1 MNSGPPQQTKRFIV
15 VSTALSGMD
24 AANDKPE
31 SHHGWR
37 CLTAGRATY
46 TCVRLWI
53 FASLWRSGLLG
64 YRLDRNAVG
73 QTSGVRDAEFPLG
86 MIGNGRTAA
95 VAQLEP
101 LATFTGFD
109 FQGPKGMKNR
119 RVVPKVGKI
128 ILRQAAGQKL
138 SVLQKRTGVY
148 VSFR

>member
-1 MNSGPPQQTKRFIV
+1 M
-15 VSTALSGMD
+15 
-24 AANDKPE
+24 
-31 SHHGWR
+31 
-37 CLTAGRATY
+37 
-46 TCVRLWI
+46 
-53 FASLWRSGLLG
+53 
-64 YRLDRNAVG
+64 
-73 QTSGVRDAEFPLG
+73 
-86 MIGNGRTAA
+86 
-95 VAQLEP
+95 AQLEP